1 MRLFDL
7 GMMNASLF
15 QLILKTSCI
24 NQSLLAKTFNLQV
37 LKCRLVNLFNR
48 KNQFDPIYL
57 FSSHRLNLR
66 NSETEVQITVM
77 SQLSFIV
84 NNCYR
89 LGAIMYQK
97 THFPVMT
104 FSLALKPLTSMCP
117 CKNSSKVS
125 FILVKFGF
133 NKQNYTY

>member
-15 QLILKTSCI
+15 QLILNTSCI
-24 NQSLLAKTFNLQV
+24 NQSLLVKNFNLQD
-37 LKCRLVNLFNR
+37 LKYRLVNLFNR

-57 FSSHRLNLR
+57 FSSHCLNLR
-66 NSETEVQITVM
+66 NSGTEVQITVL
-77 SQLSFIV
+77 SQLSFFV
-84 NNCYR
+84 NFYR
-89 LGAIMYQK
+89 LAAIMYQ
-97 THFPVMT
+97 TTQFPVMT
-104 FSLALKPLTSMCP
+104 LSLALKPLTSMNP
-117 CKNSSKVS
+117 CKKSSKLS